1 MGHHFP
7 NYEVNM
13 LLNSWS
19 SAVRKMAECIVSL
32 SFLSST
38 AVCSLLVLLHL
49 TWILLHLQ
57 VLQEKLF
64 YVLYCCNCFKRLR
77 PSKTSWQLRLFFFNY
92 LVLRLW
98 IHILKILTFSK
109 ENLSSFVKTNPI
121 INWDSE
127 NKLS

>member
-1 MGHHFP
+1 MSCIAVTALKDCGQVRLP
-7 NYEVNM
+7 D
-13 LLNSWS
+13 SWD
-19 SAVRKMAECIVSL
+19 
-32 SFLSST
+32 F
-38 AVCSLLVLLHL
+38 
-49 TWILLHLQ
+49 
-57 VLQEKLF
+57 
-64 YVLYCCNCFKRLR
+64 
-77 PSKTSWQLRLFFFNY
+77 FFFNY